1 MKWRGIMAC
10 VYLAGCLAGGLATGF
25 QEFFLVAALLALVLL
40 AAFSQSF
47 FLRPRYHLEPSW
59 LSTTRCQTAT
69 VYLNID
75 NPFAIPLI
83 GFDIC
88 CRLQRSGQIATV
100 LVQESITL
108 AGGKG
113 QRLPIQV
120 LCPHRGE
127 YQVDFPQ
134 LYSRDI
140 FGFFSLPCP
149 ASPPATILALPCLD
163 LGNGEGIYLAIHE
176 DEESRIN
183 RQDIGGQLIAES
195 RLYLQGDALRSI
207 NWKKSLSR
215 QEFFTRY
222 REQPA
227 NPACIL
233 LLDTRPCAEGEA
245 ELEFEDRI
253 CEEAI
258 RLLFGQL
265 CQGRSLTILPGDLHL
280 QNPEELQKAAEL
292 LAMVDFTREEV
303 FTALSELTNK
313 SILPDILFFLL
324 GQDLDQG
331 MKSLLEQLES
341 QGCQLIEV
349 RI

>member
-1 MKWRGIMAC
+1 MAC
-10 VYLAGCLAGGLATGF
+10 VYLAGCLVGGLATGF
-25 QEFFLVAALLALVLL
+25 QEFFLVAALLALVLI
-40 AAFSQSF
+40 AAFIQSF
-47 FLRPRYHLEPSW
+47 FLRPHYHLEPSW
-59 LSTTRCQTAT
+59 SSTTRCQTAT
-69 VYLNID
+69 IYLNIN

-88 CRLQRSGQIATV
+88 CQLQRPGQIAAP
-100 LVQESITL
+100 LFQESITL
-108 AGGKG
+108 AAGKR
-113 QRLPIQV
+113 QRLPIQI

-127 YQVDFPQ
+127 YQAGFPKIH
-134 LYSRDI
+134 SRDI

-149 ASPPATILALPCLD
+149 SAPSVTILSLPRLD
-163 LGNGEGIYLAIHE
+163 LGNSEGTDLAINE

-183 RQDIGGQLIAES
+183 RRGAGGQLVAES

-227 NPACIL
+227 NPACLL

-258 RLLFGQL
+258 RLLFSQL
-265 CQGRSLTILPGDLHL
+265 CQGRALTLLPGDLHL
-280 QNPEELQKAAEL
+280 QNPEELHKAAEL
-292 LAMVDFTREEV
+292 LATVDFTREEV
-303 FTALSELTNK
+303 FTALSELTNQPI
-313 SILPDILFFLL
+313 SPDVLFLLL
-324 GQDLDQG
+324 GQDLDQE
-331 MKSLLEQLES
+331 MKALVEHLES
-341 QGCQLIEV
+341 QSCHIVEV